1 MLPLMVY
8 TLRAA
13 GNTVFLQ
20 RSRRLQERFAL
31 RMHLPWRCGT
41 REMMRFSAYQKGT
54 RSCAG

>member
-31 RMHLPWRCGT
+31 RMHLP
-41 REMMRFSAYQKGT
+41 
-54 RSCAG
+54 